1 VQSTCRGQ
9 HNEKERRRKK
19 MRCRETKR
27 YLLLFIGILAAQFF
41 IPVILSA
48 QSDPEKIVQGNAIL
62 TVSESKRL
70 IAKGVAQ
77 MPIVKNAL
85 ANGMVIIIKG
95 TTNAYVAEEIT
106 GKKIEKAAYV
116 RGRVEPVKGGK
127 KLPSVKVLDDI
138 VLEKGKEVSV
148 PLTEAVKK
156 LKPGD
161 VVIKG
166 ANALDYRNKLA
177 GVNIRDLS
185 SGTTGIIMPHV
196 VGKKAYLVIP
206 IGLEK
211 LVAGDLVDISLKMR
225 EPVESLKPL
234 QSMFLITG
242 EIVTELEAIKIL
254 TGAMAFQASAGGIG
268 GAEGAAWVVFRGTRE
283 QVTKALK
290 LVESIQGEPPYVE

>member
-1 VQSTCRGQ
+1 
-9 HNEKERRRKK
+9 
-19 MRCRETKR
+19 MRPHELKR
-27 YLLLFIGILAAQFF
+27 YLLLLIGILAVQL
-41 IPVILSA
+41 IVPGILVA
-48 QSDPEKIVQGNAIL
+48 QSDSEKIVQGNAIL

-85 ANGMVIIIKG
+85 TNGLLIIIKG

-138 VLEKGKEVSV
+138 VLEKGKEVSM
-148 PLTEAVKK
+148 PLIEAVKK

-185 SGTTGIIMPHV
+185 SGTAGIIMPHV

-211 LVAGDLVDISLKMR
+211 LVAGDLVETSLKMR
-225 EPVESLKPL
+225 EPVESLNPL

-242 EIVTELEAIKIL
+242 EIVTELEAIKTL
-254 TGAMAFQASAGGIG
+254 TGATAFQASAGGIG
-268 GAEGAAWVVFRGTRE
+268 GAEGAAWVVFRGTRD
-283 QVTKALK
+283 QVTKAMK

>member
-1 VQSTCRGQ
+1 M
-9 HNEKERRRKK
+9 RRH
-19 MRCRETKR
+19 EFKR
-27 YLLLFIGILAAQFF
+27 FPLLFIGILAIQFF
-41 IPVILSA
+41 ITVILSA
-48 QSDPEKIVQGNAIL
+48 QSDPEKTVQGYAIL

-70 IAKGVAQ
+70 IAKGVAR

-85 ANGMVIIIKG
+85 ANGMVIITKG
-95 TTNAYVAEEIT
+95 TTNAYVVEEIT
-106 GKKIEKAAYV
+106 GQKIEKAAYV
-116 RGRVEPVKGGK
+116 RGRVEPVKGGQ
-127 KLPSVKVLDDI
+127 KLPSVNVLDDI
-138 VLEKGKEVSV
+138 VLEKGKEISL

-177 GVNIRDLS
+177 GVNIRDPS

-225 EPVESLKPL
+225 EPVESLNPV
-234 QSMFLITG
+234 QSMFLISG

-254 TGAMAFQASAGGIG
+254 TGATAFQASAGGIG
-268 GAEGAAWVVFRGTRE
+268 GAEGAAWVVFRGTRD
-283 QVTKALK
+283 QVTKVME

>member
-1 VQSTCRGQ
+1 
-9 HNEKERRRKK
+9 
-19 MRCRETKR
+19 MRCREIKG
-27 YLLLFIGILAAQFF
+27 YPFLFIGMLALQFIIPGILAAQTG
-41 IPVILSA
+41 S
-48 QSDPEKIVQGNAIL
+48 EKIIQGNGVL

-70 IAKGVAQ
+70 IARGVSQ

-85 ANGMVIIIKG
+85 ANGLVIIIKG

-116 RGRVEPVKGGK
+116 RGRVEPIKGGK
-127 KLPSVKVLDDI
+127 KLPNVKVLDDI
-138 VLEKGKEVSV
+138 VLEKGKEVSI

-196 VGKKAYLVIP
+196 VGKKAYLIIP

-225 EPVESLKPL
+225 EPVESLNPL

-254 TGAMAFQASAGGIG
+254 TGATAFQASAGGIG
-268 GAEGAAWVVFRGTRE
+268 GAEGAAWVVFRGTRD
-283 QVTKALK
+283 QVTKAMK

>member
-1 VQSTCRGQ
+1 M
-9 HNEKERRRKK
+9 RRH
-19 MRCRETKR
+19 EFKR
-27 YLLLFIGILAAQFF
+27 FPLLFIGILAIQFF
-41 IPVILSA
+41 ITVILSA
-48 QSDPEKIVQGNAIL
+48 QSDLEKTVQGYAIL

-70 IAKGVAQ
+70 IAKGVAR

-85 ANGMVIIIKG
+85 ANGMVIITKG
-95 TTNAYVAEEIT
+95 TTNAYVVEEIM

-116 RGRVEPVKGGK
+116 RGRVEPVEGGK
-127 KLPSVKVLDDI
+127 KLPSVNVLDDI
-138 VLEKGKEVSV
+138 VLEKGKEISL

-225 EPVESLKPL
+225 EPVESLNPV

-254 TGAMAFQASAGGIG
+254 TGATAFQASAGGIG
-268 GAEGAAWVVFRGTRE
+268 GAEGAAWVVFRGTRD
-283 QVTKALK
+283 QVTKVME

>member
-1 VQSTCRGQ
+1 M
-9 HNEKERRRKK
+9 RRYEFKWS
-19 MRCRETKR
+19 
-27 YLLLFIGILAAQFF
+27 LFLFIGILAIEFF

-85 ANGMVIIIKG
+85 GNGMVIITKG
-95 TTNAYVAEEIT
+95 TTNAYVAEELT

-138 VLEKGKEVSV
+138 VLEKGKEVRI

-161 VVIKG
+161 AVVKG
-166 ANALDYRNKLA
+166 ANALDYRNKLV

-211 LVAGDLVDISLKMR
+211 IVAGDLVDISLKMR
-225 EPVESLKPL
+225 EPVESLNPL

-254 TGAMAFQASAGGIG
+254 TGATAFQASAGGIG
-268 GAEGAAWVVFRGTRE
+268 GAEGAAWLVFRGTRE

>member
-1 VQSTCRGQ
+1 MLALQ
-9 HNEKERRRKK
+9 
-19 MRCRETKR
+19 
-27 YLLLFIGILAAQFF
+27 FIIPGILAAQTG
-41 IPVILSA
+41 S
-48 QSDPEKIVQGNAIL
+48 EKIIQGNGVL

-70 IAKGVAQ
+70 IARGVSQ

-85 ANGMVIIIKG
+85 ANGLVIIIKG

-116 RGRVEPVKGGK
+116 RGRVEPIKGGK
-127 KLPSVKVLDDI
+127 KLPNVKVLDDI
-138 VLEKGKEVSV
+138 VLEKGKEVSI

-196 VGKKAYLVIP
+196 VGKKAYLIIP

-225 EPVESLKPL
+225 EPVESLNPL

-254 TGAMAFQASAGGIG
+254 TGATAFQASAGGIG
-268 GAEGAAWVVFRGTRE
+268 GAEGAAWVVFRGTRD
-283 QVTKALK
+283 QVTKAMK

>member
-1 VQSTCRGQ
+1 
-9 HNEKERRRKK
+9 
-19 MRCRETKR
+19 
-27 YLLLFIGILAAQFF
+27 
-41 IPVILSA
+41 
-48 QSDPEKIVQGNAIL
+48 
-62 TVSESKRL
+62 
-70 IAKGVAQ
+70 
-77 MPIVKNAL
+77 
-85 ANGMVIIIKG
+85 
-95 TTNAYVAEEIT
+95 
-106 GKKIEKAAYV
+106 
-116 RGRVEPVKGGK
+116 
-127 KLPSVKVLDDI
+127 VKVLDDI
-138 VLEKGKEVSV
+138 VLEKGKEVSI

-254 TGAMAFQASAGGIG
+254 TGATAFQASAG
-268 GAEGAAWVVFRGTRE
+268 VFHLEIYNNTGCYSHPLSRGLLLELFNVRI
-283 QVTKALK
+283 QIVLPDFKWQSLK
-290 LVESIQGEPPYVE
+290 R

>member
-1 VQSTCRGQ
+1 V
-9 HNEKERRRKK
+9 
-19 MRCRETKR
+19 
-27 YLLLFIGILAAQFF
+27 
-41 IPVILSA
+41 V
-48 QSDPEKIVQGNAIL
+48 
-62 TVSESKRL
+62 
-70 IAKGVAQ
+70 
-77 MPIVKNAL
+77 
-85 ANGMVIIIKG
+85 
-95 TTNAYVAEEIT
+95 EEIT

-116 RGRVEPVKGGK
+116 RGRVEPVEGGK
-127 KLPSVKVLDDI
+127 KLPSVNVLDDL
-138 VLEKGKEVSV
+138 VLENGKETSL

-156 LKPGD
+156 LEPGD

-225 EPVESLKPL
+225 EPVESLNPV

-242 EIVTELEAIKIL
+242 EIVTELEAIKVL
-254 TGAMAFQASAGGIG
+254 TGATAFQASAGGIA
-268 GAEGAAWVVFRGTRE
+268 GAEGAAWVVFRGTRD
-283 QVTKALK
+283 QVTKVME
-290 LVESIQGEPPYVE
+290 LVESIQGEPPFVE